1 MEHLLISLR
10 IDLYYAGNPFLF
22 IKLSNFIP
30 ILSANADNFFFG
42 KYFFQ
47 IYIQI
52 LKRKDFKK
60 LWKTYQ

>member
-30 ILSANADNFFFG
+30 ILSANADNFFLENIFS
-42 KYFFQ
+42 KY
-47 IYIQI
+47 IYSNT
-52 LKRKDFKK
+52 KK
-60 LWKTYQ
+60 KGF